1 MFLLEMMNTSG
12 FDLVRCGFKF
22 TFCTLLGA
30 LVLLWLGGSVLAL
43 LANKERI
50 LEHTP
55 KTIEAYIPCSYFNI
69 SLIICVYRMTVE
81 KVELMTKAS
90 Y

>member
-1 MFLLEMMNTSG
+1 LS
-12 FDLVRCGFKF
+12 
-22 TFCTLLGA
+22 TL
-30 LVLLWLGGSVLAL
+30 
-43 LANKERI
+43 
-50 LEHTP
+50 P
-55 KTIEAYIPCSYFNI
+55 KPLRHIFHVVIFNI